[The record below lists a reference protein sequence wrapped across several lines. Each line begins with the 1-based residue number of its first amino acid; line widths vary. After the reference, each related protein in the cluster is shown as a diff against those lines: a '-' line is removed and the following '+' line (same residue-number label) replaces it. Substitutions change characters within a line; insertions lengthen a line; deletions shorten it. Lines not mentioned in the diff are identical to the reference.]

1 MIMDHRQTMNAR
13 AEALVIQ
20 CRIEQGKIDGLRAL
34 QSCRVRAGL
43 SQQKLSDL
51 TGIAR
56 PTIRQWE
63 TGRHWPSAYQ
73 IPRLAAALHCS
84 IEELYLGP
92 MGSEEDAG

>member
-1 MIMDHRQTMNAR
+1 MTMDHRETMNAR

-20 CRIEQGKIDGLRAL
+20 CRIEQGKIDGMRAL
-34 QSCRVRAGL
+34 QGCRIRAGI
-43 SQQKLSDL
+43 SQKRLSDL
-51 TGIAR
+51 TGISR

-73 IPRLAAALHCS
+73 IPKLAAALRCS

-92 MGSEEDAG
+92 NEIEEGE

>member
-13 AEALVIQ
+13 AEALVIH

-34 QSCRVRAGL
+34 AACRMRAGI
-43 SQQKLSDL
+43 SQQQLADL
-51 TGIAR
+51 TGISK

-63 TGRHWPSAYQ
+63 TNRHWPSAIQ

-92 MGSEEDAG
+92 IGSEEDGG